1 MRPQEFILSRR
12 VNRQLHY
19 ETVRYSTGAAYVVS
33 VRMTGSGP
41 VYDGAD
47 SMVRYDLR
55 GKDREVSPSPRAAY
69 RIRVWPK
76 KI

>member
-19 ETVRYSTGAAYVVS
+19 EIVRHSLSQAYAVN
-33 VRMTGSGP
+33 VRMTENGP
-41 VYDGAD
+41 IYDGAD

>member
-19 ETVRYSTGAAYVVS
+19 EIVRHTLGQAYVLN
-33 VRMTGSGP
+33 VRITENGP

-47 SMVRYDLR
+47 SMVRADR
-55 GKDREVSPSPRAAY
+55 KGHDREVSPSPRAAY